1 MLLVKNLNKNFGAIK
16 ALDNVSFEL
25 KKGRVTL
32 LLGENGAGKSTL
44 LRLLSGYLEPETGD
58 IVLEHVSLE
67 KQRTEYLKKIGYIP
81 EISTMY
87 GELKTFEFL
96 QFIANLRQISQ
107 KETEEKIKKLIQLL
121 ELEKVICQR
130 LDTLSKGY
138 KKRVELATV
147 LLSEPELVLLDEP
160 TEGLDPL
167 QKETIR
173 RIIKKYA
180 QKHIVLI
187 STHALE
193 DVEAMASDVM
203 IIHGGKLEAKESFEN
218 LKNNN
223 SKKWLEIFKKFKEER

>member
-1 MLLVKNLNKNFGAIK
+1 M
-16 ALDNVSFEL
+16 
-25 KKGRVTL
+25 
-32 LLGENGAGKSTL
+32 
-44 LRLLSGYLEPETGD
+44 
-58 IVLEHVSLE
+58 LEHVSLE

-96 QFIANLRQISQ
+96 QFIANLRQISP

>member
-1 MLLVKNLNKNFGAIK
+1 M
-16 ALDNVSFEL
+16 
-25 KKGRVTL
+25 
-32 LLGENGAGKSTL
+32 
-44 LRLLSGYLEPETGD
+44 
-58 IVLEHVSLE
+58 E

-96 QFIANLRQISQ
+96 QFIANLRQISP

-193 DVEAMASDVM
+193 DVETMASDVM

-223 SKKWLEIFKKFKEER
+223 SKKWLETFKKFKEER